1 MSAAATS
8 FGVLAIAAGDYCNT
22 INDVDA
28 ARTAAA
34 VARQENALRQRRR
47 ASSMAVSSSAAS
59 SSAATQGS
67 RPLSVALSSAKPSRA
82 LSSMKTVAEEEDKSA
97 TAAATDVEKAAPL
110 KAVPWWR
117 CKAAIVAVFAFAT
130 TTMLNE
136 SILDLYQF
144 YATSTPCA
152 SRGKGAVALSEPL
165 ANDGLC
171 LDVTKTSLT
180 VAVGGAGVVAF
191 SILAYPP
198 MQRRYGVA
206 FCCKFGLL
214 VGAVMCLVFAASK

>member
-67 RPLSVALSSAKPSRA
+67 RPLSGALSSAKPSRA
-82 LSSMKTVAEEEDKSA
+82 LSSMKTVAEEEDEP

-180 VAVGGAGVVAF
+180 VAVGGAGVVVF